1 MVLLKYGEI
10 MAQFDR
16 NSIYIP
22 IWYYLNDGQTVDE
35 IFDSELIYIPIW
47 YYLNIEYLNKI
58 ICLFLI
64 YIPIWYYLNEILIVL
79 SDIVETFTFQYGTT

>member
-47 YYLNIEYLNKI
+47 YYLNLVVGQLSFKS
-58 ICLFLI
+58 FL
-64 YIPIWYYLNEILIVL
+64 
-79 SDIVETFTFQYGTT
+79 FTFQYGTT